1 MLAYV
6 LAIAVAFISFA
17 FYMAAFFFPEVHRK
31 DDFLWSG
38 VGLFYALVLWICA
51 GRITGG
57 VLLGQLAGVALVF
70 WLGWETLTL
79 RRAIAHPEART
90 EVDESFSLTETL
102 QTAFGKAFSLL
113 RRQAPEPKP
122 SLEKQTEA
130 VADVSQAEP
139 QIPTSEPV
147 PTEMPQPADSKVTT
161 DEPAMADQATPV
173 IVEDTSPQKTPP
185 ESPPTPAN
193 KPKKAFP
200 NFFKRVPRPSE
211 RQRQAAPPQAKNE
224 PTPTTA
230 PTGEAIPQSELV
242 PTETRETTDAP
253 SEATPPQPP
262 TAEMVEAAQAEVNQP
277 PQIDVE
283 EIAPEAQLTPPAEPT
298 GDGDPQVR
306 QELQSSLEEPDNK
319 KADSAESP

>member
-38 VGLFYALVLWICA
+38 VGLFYALVLWVCA

-79 RRAIAHPEART
+79 RRAIAYPEART
-90 EVDESFSLTETL
+90 EIDESFSLTETL

-113 RRQAPEPKP
+113 RRQAPDPKP

-130 VADVSQAEP
+130 VADVTQAEP

-147 PTEMPQPADSKVTT
+147 PPIIEEAPSATPQPAESAVTT
-161 DEPAMADQATPV
+161 DEPAKAEQATP
-173 IVEDTSPQKTPP
+173 IEDTSPLETPQ
-185 ESPPTPAN
+185 SPPTQAN
-193 KPKKAFP
+193 KPKRAFP
-200 NFFKRVPRPSE
+200 NFFRRVPRPSE
-211 RQRQAAPPQAKNE
+211 RQPKNE
-224 PTPTTA
+224 PTPPTA
-230 PTGEAIPQSELV
+230 PTGEAIAQAELV
-242 PTETRETTDAP
+242 PTERETTDAP

-306 QELQSSLEEPDNK
+306 QELQSSLEEPDTK
-319 KADSAESP
+319 KTDAAESP

>member
-38 VGLFYALVLWICA
+38 VGLFYALVLWVCA

-79 RRAIAHPEART
+79 RRAIAHPETRT

-113 RRQAPEPKP
+113 RRQAPDPKP
-122 SLEKQTEA
+122 SLEQTEA
-130 VADVSQAEP
+130 VADISQAEP
-139 QIPTSEPV
+139 QISTSEPV
-147 PTEMPQPADSKVTT
+147 LSITEKAPSATPQPAESAVIT
-161 DEPAMADQATPV
+161 DEPAKADPTP
-173 IVEDTSPQKTPP
+173 IEDTSSLETPQ
-185 ESPPTPAN
+185 SATPAN
-193 KPKKAFP
+193 KSKRAFP
-200 NFFKRVPRPSE
+200 NFFRRRVPSPSE
-211 RQRQAAPPQAKNE
+211 SQSLAKNE
-224 PTPTTA
+224 PTPPTA
-230 PTGEAIPQSELV
+230 PTGEAMPPEIV
-242 PTETRETTDAP
+242 P
-253 SEATPPQPP
+253 SEVGETNAPQATPPQPP

-306 QELQSSLEEPDNK
+306 QELQSSLEEPDK
-319 KADSAESP
+319 KSDAAESP

>member
-38 VGLFYALVLWICA
+38 VGLFYALVLWVCA

-79 RRAIAHPEART
+79 RRAIAHPETRT

-113 RRQAPEPKP
+113 RRQAPDPKP

-139 QIPTSEPV
+139 QISTSEPV
-147 PTEMPQPADSKVTT
+147 PPITEEAPSATPQPAESAVIT
-161 DEPAMADQATPV
+161 DEPAKADPTP
-173 IVEDTSPQKTPP
+173 IEDTSSLEIPQ
-185 ESPPTPAN
+185 SPATPAN
-193 KPKKAFP
+193 KSKRAFP
-200 NFFKRVPRPSE
+200 NFFRRVPRPSE
-211 RQRQAAPPQAKNE
+211 RQSQAKNE
-224 PTPTTA
+224 PTPPTA
-230 PTGEAIPQSELV
+230 PTGEAMPQAEIVPSEV
-242 PTETRETTDAP
+242 GETNAP
-253 SEATPPQPP
+253 SQATPPQPP

-319 KADSAESP
+319 KSDSAESP